1 VLKVYNRHEGSGIF
15 IGNENK
21 SRLGACHPEG
31 KKKKNTASMQISPL
45 GPGRLRG
52 TLDGFHFHH
61 VQYFSRSSELNPGA
75 VSYLHT
81 HTHAPFDH
89 VSTGDSREGNAG
101 GRAWT
106 PYFYP
111 HGASPELPFCFDS
124 ASPLVV
130 EPNGGAFR
138 GDGEVP
144 GQEVIA
150 AGAGQGSA
158 GMNAPGGS

>member
-1 VLKVYNRHEGSGIF
+1 VPSG
-15 IGNENK
+15 
-21 SRLGACHPEG
+21 G
-31 KKKKNTASMQISPL
+31 KEKEKHGEHADF
-45 GPGRLRG
+45 PGRLRG

-89 VSTGDSREGNAG
+89 VSSGACHEGNAG

-158 GMNAPGGS
+158 GMIVAAAASLLAARALQKSRY